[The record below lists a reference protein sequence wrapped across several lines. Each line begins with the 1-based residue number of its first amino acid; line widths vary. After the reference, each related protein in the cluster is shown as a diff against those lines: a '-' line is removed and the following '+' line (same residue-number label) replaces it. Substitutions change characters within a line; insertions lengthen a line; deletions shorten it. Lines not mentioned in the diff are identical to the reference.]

1 MASWLPYVSDFL
13 SADPLRMVVLG
24 ALIGAIL
31 SMPITWFLTWWYYKR
46 AVEELRESAEEMKRE
61 SRQLRRCLQ
70 ELTPLEA
77 KALETKVRTLK

>member
-1 MASWLPYVSDFL
+1 MASWLPYISDFL

-61 SRQLRRCLQ
+61 ARQLRRSLH
-70 ELTPLEA
+70 EVTPFEA
-77 KALETKVRTLK
+77 KMRTLK

>member
-1 MASWLPYVSDFL
+1 MASWLPYISDFL

-61 SRQLRRCLQ
+61 ARQLRRSLH
-70 ELTPLEA
+70 ESTPFEA
-77 KALETKVRTLK
+77 KMRTLK

>member
-1 MASWLPYVSDFL
+1 MASWLPYISDFL

-61 SRQLRRCLQ
+61 ARQLRRSVH
-70 ELTPLEA
+70 EPAPFEA
-77 KALETKVRTLK
+77 KMRTLK

>member
-1 MASWLPYVSDFL
+1 MASWLPYISDFL

-46 AVEELRESAEEMKRE
+46 AVEELQESAEEMKRE
-61 SRQLRRCLQ
+61 ARQLRRSLH
-70 ELTPLEA
+70 EVTPLEA
-77 KALETKVRTLK
+77 KMRTLK